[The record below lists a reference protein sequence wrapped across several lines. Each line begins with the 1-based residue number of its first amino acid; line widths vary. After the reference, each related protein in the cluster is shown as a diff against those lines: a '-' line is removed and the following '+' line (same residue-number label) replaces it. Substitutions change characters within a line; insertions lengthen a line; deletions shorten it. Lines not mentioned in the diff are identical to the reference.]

1 MKGDTVWV
9 VNDTGSIGV
18 DGVSVY
24 TEKADALAEFRTLKE
39 LIEID
44 GFPVKIKEL
53 NNGGLV
59 GIVGGS
65 DESYTTFARFIS
77 CTQQI
82 IR

>member
-1 MKGDTVWV
+1 MEVWV
-9 VNDTGSIGV
+9 VTDTGSMGF
-18 DGVSVY
+18 DGVGLY
-24 TEKADALAEFRTLKE
+24 AEKKDALTAFRTIKE
-39 LIEID
+39 LIEVD

-65 DESYTTFARFIS
+65 DESYTTVARFIS
-77 CTQQI
+77 CSPER